1 MRISYVLVAA
11 IIGSVALGLNEYSA
25 AASKGK
31 AAAPEVKPYT
41 DAQIAAI
48 VVAANQVDIKAGK
61 LALSK
66 SNNSEVKDF
75 ANLMVTDHTGL
86 NKAAVNL
93 VGKLNI
99 QPQENASSKH
109 LTTVGEKT
117 MQRLKGMNG
126 AKFDKA
132 YINNEVSYHETVLGS
147 LDYTL
152 IPNAQN
158 PELKDLLRKARP
170 TIAAH
175 LDHAKRVQAALG
187 KQHG

>member
-1 MRISYVLVAA
+1 
-11 IIGSVALGLNEYSA
+11 
-25 AASKGK
+25 
-31 AAAPEVKPYT
+31 
-41 DAQIAAI
+41 
-48 VVAANQVDIKAGK
+48 
-61 LALSK
+61 
-66 SNNSEVKDF
+66 
-75 ANLMVTDHTGL
+75 MVTDHTGL

-99 QPQENASSKH
+99 KPEENSSSKH

-147 LDYTL
+147 LDKTL

-158 PELKDLLRKARP
+158 QKLKDLLLKARP

-175 LDHAKRVQAALG
+175 LDHAKRLQAALG